1 MRDAE
6 NLERR
11 ELLVPIRGADP
22 DRFPPAGLD
31 VGTLSGAPEDPVQPV
46 VIDRDGR
53 STLLLFTSADAAR
66 RWRPSVS
73 AISARGNLLVALA
86 ERMGVAQVVADV
98 AGPALRTLAVID
110 EQAAAPP
117 GEGTWRVRGLAGPL
131 EPGALHRL
139 RRRLA
144 GSPAV
149 ASAHVVEAT
158 DPRSGADMLV
168 LALAVPGVS
177 LPATEAVARD
187 LLVDIVSLLPGRL
200 YDGIQVTVI
209 DDPEFRDAVRSADAA
224 VYERP

>member
-31 VGTLSGAPEDPVQPV
+31 VGTLSGAPEDSVQPV

-73 AISARGNLLVALA
+73 AISARGDLLLALA

-98 AGPALRTLAVID
+98 AGPAPRTLAVMD
-110 EQAAAPP
+110 EHAAAP
-117 GEGTWRVRGLAGPL
+117 GEGVWRVRGLAGPL

-187 LLVDIVSLLPGRL
+187 LLVDVVSLLPGRL

-209 DDPEFRDAVRSADAA
+209 DDPEFREAVRSADVA